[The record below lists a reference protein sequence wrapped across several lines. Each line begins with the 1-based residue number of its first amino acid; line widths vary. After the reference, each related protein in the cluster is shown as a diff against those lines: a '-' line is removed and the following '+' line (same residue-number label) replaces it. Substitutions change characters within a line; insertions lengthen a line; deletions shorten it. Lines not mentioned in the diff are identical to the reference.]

1 LPDIPVRHA
10 SSFEDQLGQHSY
22 VWKNNHKYHPKRF
35 DPPGDIMTS
44 EKQITND
51 CDEKPQPYRKHEDC
65 QDIRKEIGKSEA
77 SFEQHREFPRP

>member
-1 LPDIPVRHA
+1 
-10 SSFEDQLGQHSY
+10 
-22 VWKNNHKYHPKRF
+22 
-35 DPPGDIMTS
+35 MTS